1 MTVASVAV
9 AVAIT
14 RGRSVQPTNHFWHIV
29 EGLGFLLTSLGAIAF
44 AEFMQGRSRDGAERS
59 AIPSSGPRAA
69 TLLPL
74 VALAGAGAAGVH
86 FVVMPEHFQEATLYG
101 LFFAVAATTQL
112 MYSVWLLVR
121 PSRALLTVGA
131 IGNLAIVVLWLVTRL
146 VAIPLGP
153 AAGST
158 EEFGGLDILATVFE
172 LGMVIGAVVL
182 IRRPLPMLRSLR
194 PATWSPVIWTLVPLA
209 VFAIGVTSF
218 VAPPS

>member
-9 AVAIT
+9 AVAT
-14 RGRSVQPTNHFWHIV
+14 TGGRPFTPSNHLWHIV

-44 AEFMQGRSRDGAERS
+44 AEFLQGRSRGGAERVATAS
-59 AIPSSGPRAA
+59 AGRRAA

-86 FVVMPEHFQEATLYG
+86 FVVMPEHFEEATLYG

-112 MYSVWLLVR
+112 IYSVWLLVR
-121 PSRALLTVGA
+121 PSRALLTIGA
-131 IGNLAIVVLWLVTRL
+131 IGNSAIVVLWLVTRL
-146 VAIPLGP
+146 VAIPLCP

-158 EEFGGLDILATVFE
+158 EEFGGLDVLATVFE
-172 LGMVIGAVVL
+172 LCMVIGAVAL
-182 IRRPLPMLRSLR
+182 IRRPLPMLRALR
-194 PATWSPVIWTLVPLA
+194 PTTWSPLIWMLVPLA
-209 VFAIGVTSF
+209 VFAIGMTSF